1 MKFPSRRGLLHA
13 ALSIPLIALAA
24 PVGAQQAAPA
34 HVDLATGLRF
44 PPYLAQL
51 RFQQIREFPNEKL
64 GYCALYS
71 SGAATAQVCV
81 YDLGYER
88 LPTGID
94 SPGFKEA
101 VRIATEGFVKSL
113 NMTPYA
119 KGRLV
124 GEGTPSVNADGKIAR
139 AELRMLNSELTL
151 PDHSTVQNTHLL
163 LMTAGLGK
171 ILKLNYSQRNVTQE
185 VFSADAERLIND
197 FYRFNQASMKT
208 LLLAPGASG
217 Q

>member
-1 MKFPSRRGLLHA
+1 MKLFFRRGLLHA

-24 PVGAQQAAPA
+24 PASAQQAAPA

-51 RFQQIREFPNEKL
+51 RFQQIREFPNKKL

-71 SGAATAQVCV
+71 SAAATGQVCI
-81 YDLGYER
+81 YDLGYDQ

-94 SPGFKEA
+94 SPGFKDA
-101 VRIATEGFVKSL
+101 VRIATEGFLKSL
-113 NMTPYA
+113 NMAPYA

-124 GEGTPSVNADGKIAR
+124 GEGTPSVKADGKIAR

-171 ILKLNYSQRNVTQE
+171 ILKLNYTQRDVSPE
-185 VFSADAERLIND
+185 VFSADAEKLIDD
-197 FYRFNQASMKT
+197 FYRFNEASMRT
-208 LLLAPGASG
+208 LLLPPGTSG